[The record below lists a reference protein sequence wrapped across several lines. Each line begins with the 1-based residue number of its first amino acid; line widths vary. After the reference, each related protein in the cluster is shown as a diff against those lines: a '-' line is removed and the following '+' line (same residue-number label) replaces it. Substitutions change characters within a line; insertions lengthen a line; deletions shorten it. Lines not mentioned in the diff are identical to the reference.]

1 MSNGYPMD
9 IHWTGGT
16 IPSGQRI
23 LMAKLDMSERRRKDE
38 IYMYTPHLLSLWYLQ
53 TKVLISRKEI
63 GTTDRQAG
71 RQVDVFHL
79 TVIHKEFLEFLASC
93 SPTRSTTTA

>member
-1 MSNGYPMD
+1 MD
-9 IHWTGGT
+9 VPWDVHWTGGT

-23 LMAKLDMSERRRKDE
+23 LMANLDMSERRRKDK
-38 IYMYTPHLLSLWYLQ
+38 IYTPHLLSLWYLR

-93 SPTRSTTTA
+93 SPTCSTTTA

>member
-1 MSNGYPMD
+1 MD

-23 LMAKLDMSERRRKDE
+23 LMANLDMSERRRKNE
-38 IYMYTPHLLSLWYLQ
+38 IYTPHLLSLWYLR

-63 GTTDRQAG
+63 GTTDTQAD
-71 RQVDVFHL
+71 R
-79 TVIHKEFLEFLASC
+79 
-93 SPTRSTTTA
+93 